1 MILARLTKALH
12 KMAAIALDR
21 IDRLLL
27 AERQRSARLTNAELA
42 ERVHMSASAA
52 LRRVQRLE
60 RSFEL
65 RTVKAFRGLPLPA
78 R

>member
-1 MILARLTKALH
+1 
-12 KMAAIALDR
+12 MAAIALDR
-21 IDRLLL
+21 IDLLLL

-42 ERVHMSASAA
+42 ERVHLSASAA

-65 RTVKAFRGLPLPA
+65 RTVKAFCGLPLPA

>member
-1 MILARLTKALH
+1 
-12 KMAAIALDR
+12 MAAIALDR

-42 ERVHMSASAA
+42 ERVHLSASAA
-52 LRRVQRLE
+52 QRRVQRLE

-65 RTVKAFRGLPLPA
+65 RTVKAFCGLPLPA

>member
-1 MILARLTKALH
+1 
-12 KMAAIALDR
+12 MAAIALDR

-42 ERVHMSASAA
+42 ERVHLSASAA
-52 LRRVQRLE
+52 LRLVQRLE

-65 RTVKAFRGLPLPA
+65 RTVKAFCGLPLPA